1 MNQSDFSFSRKH
13 GLMLP
18 SSDLRRSRDRPAVL
32 TLGGSVSGHFKMEAV
47 RPDGSRRFL
56 AEFDNLITDIGLERW
71 GTGAI
76 IGWCRAG
83 SGSTEPS
90 VGDTSLAIPV
100 AATNNTVFNAYGA
113 QASAPYFGWYTTTY
127 RFATGAAAGN
137 ISEVGIGWESTGS
150 TLWSRALVLDGEG
163 EPTTVTVLSDEVLD
177 VTYTLRLYPPLTD
190 TTFAL
195 TMSGVEYTV
204 TARAAYVTGVNAWC
218 PYPLSQIGANPS
230 HYPIVYA
237 GTLGAITSTPSGTA
251 NNGPLIGSPQAYSA
265 TSHQRDILHFW
276 DLLYGNI
283 GDVTSVVL
291 PSSLGVYQFQFSPTF
306 NKIGTKQLSLTLRVS
321 WARRP

>member
-18 SSDLRRSRDRPAVL
+18 SSDLRRSRDQPAVL

-71 GTGAI
+71 GTGAVA
-76 IGWCRAG
+76 GWCRVG
-83 SGSTEPS
+83 SGSSEPNVS
-90 VGDTSLAIPV
+90 NTALDIPV
-100 AATNNTVFNAYGA
+100 AATNTTISASNGA
-113 QASAPYFGWYTTTY
+113 QSTAPYFGWITTTY
-127 RFATGAAAGN
+127 RFAVGAAAGN
-137 ISEVGIGWESTGS
+137 ISEVGIGWASTGS

-163 EPTTVTVLSDEVLD
+163 EPTTITVLSDEVLD

-204 TARAAYVTGVNAWC
+204 TARAAQVTAWQAWSPFPNSVIGQN
-218 PYPLSQIGANPS
+218 PYY
-230 HYPIVYA
+230 YPAVYA
-237 GTLGAITSTPSGTA
+237 GAIGAITGSPSGTA
-251 NNGPLIGSPQAYSA
+251 GSSALLGSPQAYSA
-265 TSHQRDILHFW
+265 ASHQRNILHFW

-291 PSSLGVYQFQFSPTF
+291 TSSLGVYQFQFSPTF